1 MTSENI
7 IYFLTVRKGQRRRYW
22 NHNLKTAQSKAHGS
36 WPQAKDFLVQIDQ
49 TQSNSVE
56 FLDIMRGVK
65 KSNIFTVLSFKKDM
79 GDSQ

>member
-36 WPQAKDFLVQIDQ
+36 WLQAKDFLVQIDQ
-49 TQSNSVE
+49 

-65 KSNIFTVLSFKKDM
+65 KSNIFTVLSFKKDI